1 MDDTKLSKVERIK
14 VESSYLRGTIEEE
27 LQQDIPFTED
37 NAVLLKAHGMYQ
49 QHDRD
54 QRGGQKVHSIMI
66 RWRIPAGQ
74 ISAEQYLVLDDLA
87 TRYANNAIKLTTRET
102 VQFHGLIKGEVKAM
116 LQEIHQ
122 ALITSQGACGD
133 VVRNVTACP
142 APFHSRARAQLT
154 EYASLLSTHFL
165 PHGKAYSEI
174 WLDGEK
180 VDLSEPAEKIEP
192 FYGKTY
198 LPRKF
203 KIALAYPGDNCLDI
217 FTNDLG
223 IVAIVEDDTLK
234 GFNVLVGGGLGMNHT
249 QPETFPRLSDPLGFV
264 TPDQLIPVAEQVIA
278 VYRDNGDRVNRKHS
292 RIKYLIHDWGIDRFR
307 AEVEARLGYKLAPS
321 APLPPFEAHLHL
333 GWHNQGDGRWFFG
346 LSVENGRIRDTETVR
361 LKTALAEIALK
372 FQPRFAITAN
382 QDLLITNLPP
392 EAQLPVETI
401 LRSHGVRLPRELSL
415 VQMHSIACVA
425 LPTCSLAI
433 TEGERALPN
442 LIDELELELARLGLQ
457 DEPISVRMTGCPN
470 GCARPYVA
478 DIGLVGRSLNKY
490 SLFLGGRVDGTRL
503 NKIYKDLV
511 PFNEIISTLVP
522 LLTYFKESRQ
532 PGETFGDFCVR
543 VGFDE
548 LQAVQTA

>member
-14 VESSYLRGTIEEE
+14 DESSYLRGTIEEE

-54 QRGGQKVHSIMI
+54 LRGQKVHSIMI

-87 TRYANNAIKLTTRET
+87 TRYANNTIKLTTRET

-165 PHGKAYSEI
+165 PHGNAYSEI

-180 VDLSEPAEKIEP
+180 VDLLEPAEKVEP

-223 IVAIVEDDTLK
+223 FVAIVENDTLK

-307 AEVEARLGYKLAPS
+307 SEVEARLGYKLTPS

-392 EAQLPVETI
+392 EAQIPVETI

-433 TEGERALPN
+433 TEGERVLPN

-511 PFNEIISTLVP
+511 PFNEIVSTLVP

-548 LQAVQTA
+548 LLAVQTA